1 MDYMKWAEQYET
13 DAAKIHDAI
22 ERKKDLKRKRVTAD
36 QRKQLNGEIAEF
48 RRIYREL
55 LSIAHSLRE
64 RSDNKK

>member
-36 QRKQLNGEIAEF
+36 QRQQLNGEIAESTENC
-48 RRIYREL
+48 YP
-55 LSIAHSLRE
+55 
-64 RSDNKK
+64 

>member
-22 ERKKDLKRKRVTAD
+22 ERKKDLKRKWVTAD
-36 QRKQLNGEIAEF
+36 QRQQLNGEIAEF

-64 RSDNKK
+64 RAKDEH